1 MVYGENNGKLAL
13 MCFGICSLFSLE
25 ELCFSEHY
33 SQAHL
38 ISQSVRKWEESDGS
52 F

>member
-13 MCFGICSLFSLE
+13 VCFGICSLFSLE
-25 ELCFSEHY
+25 KPCFSEHN

-38 ISQSVRKWEESDGS
+38 ILQTVRKW
-52 F
+52 